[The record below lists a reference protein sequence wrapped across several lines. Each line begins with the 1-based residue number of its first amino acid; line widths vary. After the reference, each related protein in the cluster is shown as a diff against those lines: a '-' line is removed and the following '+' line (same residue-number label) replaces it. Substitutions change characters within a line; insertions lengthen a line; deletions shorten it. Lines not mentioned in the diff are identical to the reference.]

1 MNYKINLIEN
11 IATSNS
17 YINVNKKFIRELG
30 ITEAV
35 LLSELLSSLI
45 HFNKKGGLV
54 NLDDTDDLYFFYTS
68 ERMRNELNIS
78 YKVVRTAIKTLETK
92 NLIKVLVKGIPKKT
106 YYTVCIDSVINL
118 LSTDNETIYSYEDE
132 NEDDSNF
139 TKREN
144 QYCPKGN
151 INNSQTEELIFP
163 QGNDYYITNNK
174 TNNKTNNFNNTPPQ
188 KKSKSKK
195 EVEVIE
201 EKFPF
206 GEHQNVKLSLD
217 EKEKLLQRWGADVF
231 QQIVDKLSNYKL
243 SSGTKYKSD
252 YGAINN
258 WVAKQV
264 EKDNRFS
271 SLNNN
276 NNGNSQSKSGK
287 QYFNLE
293 PGWSNLT
300 GDEWWMRPYT
310 YKGSTGEDDNVPK

>member
-1 MNYKINLIEN
+1 MKKKDSKKDITNSFVNVQGWMVQKLNLSGN
-11 IATSNS
+11 
-17 YINVNKKFIRELG
+17 
-30 ITEAV
+30 
-35 LLSELLSSLI
+35 ELLAYALI
-45 HFNKKGGLV
+45 YGFSQEENTKFTGSINYV
-54 NLDDTDDLYFFYTS
+54 STW
-68 ERMRNELNIS
+68 LNCS
-78 YKVVRTAIKTLETK
+78 KPTVIKTLLELCKKELVFKESFEVNNVQFNTYKANLQVVK
-92 NLIKVLVKGIPKKT
+92 N
-106 YYTVCIDSVINL
+106 IDWGSKNDSDGGSKENL
-118 LSTDNETIYSYEDE
+118 PNNIYKDNIDNNIYS
-132 NEDDSNF
+132 
-139 TKREN
+139 
-144 QYCPKGN
+144 
-151 INNSQTEELIFP
+151 
-163 QGNDYYITNNK
+163 
-174 TNNKTNNFNNTPPQ
+174 NNTPPQ
-188 KKSKSKK
+188 KNENLKSKKSKK

-271 SLNNN
+271 KPLNNN

-310 YKGSTGEDDNVPK
+310 YTGGDGEDDNVPK

>member
-1 MNYKINLIEN
+1 MSILKQIFSQNAHWQVNKDFAKCYGLQCAVLMSDLIDKWLYFDCPEYFYNTAENIQEDTTLSYYEQKKAINILCENDFIETKLIGIPARLNFKINE
-11 IATSNS
+11 
-17 YINVNKKFIRELG
+17 EQ
-30 ITEAV
+30 
-35 LLSELLSSLI
+35 
-45 HFNKKGGLV
+45 
-54 NLDDTDDLYFFYTS
+54 
-68 ERMRNELNIS
+68 
-78 YKVVRTAIKTLETK
+78 
-92 NLIKVLVKGIPKKT
+92 
-106 YYTVCIDSVINL
+106 VINFFQNKFL
-118 LSTDNETIYSYEDE
+118 KNSKTCTEKNQKQEFE
-132 NEDDSNF
+132 NFE
-139 TKREN
+139 
-144 QYCPKGN
+144 N
-151 INNSQTEELIFP
+151 INNNKE
-163 QGNDYYITNNK
+163 NKNKHNNK
-174 TNNKTNNFNNTPPQ
+174 LNNNTPPQ

-195 EVEVIE
+195 EVEAIE

-271 SLNNN
+271 KPLNNN

>member
-1 MNYKINLIEN
+1 MARVKPLDNFTLVPNSLLNEKQISFKAKGLYAYLNSKKDDWNFTIDLI
-11 IATSNS
+11 A
-17 YINVNKKFIRELG
+17 
-30 ITEAV
+30 
-35 LLSELLSSLI
+35 
-45 HFNKKGGLV
+45 
-54 NLDDTDDLYFFYTS
+54 
-68 ERMRNELNIS
+68 
-78 YKVVRTAIKTLETK
+78 K
-92 NLIKVLVKGIPKKT
+92 NGKDGR
-106 YYTVCIDSVINL
+106 DSVASGLKELEDFGFLERRRYKDDKGYFDIEYIL
-118 LSTDNETIYSYEDE
+118 KSEPFEVIKYDNPSKENPYEENPYEEKADDIY
-132 NEDDSNF
+132 N
-139 TKREN
+139 T
-144 QYCPKGN
+144 
-151 INNSQTEELIFP
+151 INNNTI
-163 QGNDYYITNNK
+163 NN
-174 TNNKTNNFNNTPPQ
+174 NNIVSNNTPPQ

-195 EVEVIE
+195 EVDVI

-271 SLNNN
+271 KPLNNN